1 MRAMKILGRTGL
13 GDCLK
18 VEDRRWGGVRET
30 VLRSIKVDSGSLKV
44 LLPTSVGPSSVEQSF
59 HCFPTIYLF
68 CIKTTISNLHS
79 SSNFELFHLA
89 SFSVVVYNSY
99 LFLASLAETGDN
111 VLFFCQVQIN

>member
-1 MRAMKILGRTGL
+1 MKILGRTGL

-59 HCFPTIYLF
+59 HCFLTIPL
-68 CIKTTISNLHS
+68 LHQ
-79 SSNFELFHLA
+79 NNHLKP
-89 SFSVVVYNSY
+89 SP
-99 LFLASLAETGDN
+99 
-111 VLFFCQVQIN
+111 FFFKL